1 MAAAAPLPRLH
12 ILYGNDEV
20 KLNDA
25 RTTLIAKFLAPED
38 RAGNLTEMRGPGN
51 HPFKLEKML
60 PELTA
65 ELCTISLLPGL
76 PRVVVVYNLS
86 ELYGSTNT
94 RKPATANAAAKKKT
108 PKGDPIQA
116 AEDFFL
122 GQFQESENAVL
133 FVCEEDEDK
142 NKAVDENCPLFRL
155 FTRVGARQSF
165 REKPIVRDLE
175 DELYAANWI
184 GAIEVL
190 RRWRDRAGS
199 ESTVRMKQYRAV
211 SQFVELL
218 LQSKCLL
225 AAQEHGR
232 VPGDLIPASMYP
244 SINRFPE
251 HRRRQLQKI
260 AKMYSFEDVRRMVES
275 VHRVQRLM
283 YPTGEEAYVPD
294 WYEALE
300 QILSERAAT
309 VVSLS
314 ET

>member
-1 MAAAAPLPRLH
+1 MAAAAQPRLH
-12 ILYGNDEV
+12 IIYGNDEV

-25 RTTLIAKFLAPED
+25 RTTLVAKFLAPED

-65 ELCTISLLPGL
+65 ELGTISLLPGL

-86 ELYGSTNT
+86 ELYGSTSY
-94 RKPATANAAAKKKT
+94 RKPASASTPAKKKS
-108 PKGDPIQA
+108 GADPIKA

-122 GQFQESENAVL
+122 GQFQESENAVI

-142 NKAVDENCPLFRL
+142 NKAVDENGALFRL
-155 FTRVGARQSF
+155 FTRVGARQCF

-184 GAIEVL
+184 GAIEML

-199 ESTVRMKQYRAV
+199 ESTVRMKQYRAI

-218 LQSKCLL
+218 LQTKCVL
-225 AAQEHGR
+225 AAQENGR
-232 VPGDLIPASMYP
+232 PPGDLIPASMFP

-251 HRRRQLQKI
+251 NRRRQLQKI
-260 AKMYSFEDVRRMVES
+260 AKMYSFEDIRRMVES
-275 VHRVQRLM
+275 IHCVQRLM
-283 YPTGEEAYVPD
+283 YPTGEETFVPD
-294 WYEALE
+294 WFEALE
-300 QILSERAAT
+300 QILSERAAG
-309 VVSLS
+309 VASLS
-314 ET
+314 EA

>member
-1 MAAAAPLPRLH
+1 MPAAPPLPRLH
-12 ILYGNDEV
+12 VLYGNDEV

-25 RTTLIAKFLAPED
+25 RTTLIARFLAPED

-65 ELCTISLLPGL
+65 ELGTISLLPGL
-76 PRVVVVYNLS
+76 PRVVVVYNLN
-86 ELYGSTNT
+86 ELYGSTSN
-94 RKPATANAAAKKKT
+94 RKPTSPAAAAKKKST
-108 PKGDPIQA
+108 GDPVKA

-142 NKAVDENCPLFRL
+142 NKAVDENSALFRL
-155 FTRVGARQSF
+155 FTRVGARQCF

-175 DELYAANWI
+175 DELYTANWL
-184 GAIEVL
+184 GAIGVL
-190 RRWRDRAGS
+190 QRWRDRAGS

-218 LQSKCLL
+218 LQTKCLM
-225 AAQEHGR
+225 AAQEKGR
-232 VPGDLIPASMYP
+232 PPGDLIPATMYP

-251 HRRRQLQKI
+251 GRRRQLQRI
-260 AKMYSFEDVRRMVES
+260 ATMHTFEEIHRMVES

-294 WYEALE
+294 WYDAME
-300 QILSERAAT
+300 QILSERAAS

-314 ET
+314 EG